1 MIFFKHRRSAERD
14 AFSVP
19 RSVQKSIPI
28 KRIYKD
34 GVFQVSGKF
43 SKTWRFFDVNYAVAS
58 PEKQRELFMTYCSFL
73 NSLPIGATAKITL
86 FNRQLNQKDFGR
98 TLLMPMKGDGQD
110 QYRGE
115 YNNLVL
121 GKAAE
126 SNNLIQ
132 EKYITISVEKKSV
145 EEARAF
151 FSRVSTD
158 LTTGLSRM
166 ASSVR
171 EITVHDRLRL
181 LHDFYRPGEEQFF
194 HFDMEDTMRK
204 GHDFRDSIAPD
215 CISFQKDHYELGS
228 HVGRT
233 LFSREY
239 ASFISDSMITELTDY
254 PRNMMLSIDII
265 PVAMDEAVSDIRK
278 RIMSVE
284 SDITRWQQR
293 QNQSNN
299 FTANIPYDLEQMRS
313 ETKEFMDDL
322 MGRDQRMMLALVTLT
337 HMFSRYE
344 LKSITTRLVRGRNI
358 SASEGKF
365 MGSVSPYGY
374 EIYKLAGEKGN
385 SLRIVPEQAE
395 IVRMIYEWY
404 AAGDGYNG
412 IAHRLNEMHI
422 PCKLGSHWVQNSVL
436 SILTNEVYLGKI
448 RWKRE
453 PTTRVIE
460 NGQVIK
466 KRELSNDYMVF
477 EGRHEPIISQE
488 QWDKVRA
495 VQASKSHLCVRK
507 DRKAANP
514 FANVLVCAKCG
525 YAIRR
530 NTPSAKQ
537 VETRKFRPWFRCA
550 TKGCDCMIL
559 YCDLVEDRVVKAM
572 KKWWQEVTLDIVPN
586 ERNSMTEEKQLDL
599 MRKQLKNHLEQQNQV
614 CGLLERGVYTEEMF
628 LKRNAVL
635 QGEIK
640 ELQSGIE
647 ELEIICHNK
656 GEYKQARE
664 IFLPTTAHILDYY
677 DRMTPEEKNR
687 LWKLLMEKITY
698 YRNPETPDRVE
709 IHLYPR
715 LGRLI
720 SIS

>member
-1 MIFFKHRRSAERD
+1 MQQSNDFDQYIMYLRKSRMDTDFDEVSIEETLNRHKAVLTEFANGRHLHVAMILEE
-14 AFSVP
+14 V
-19 RSVQKSIPI
+19 
-28 KRIYKD
+28 
-34 GVFQVSGKF
+34 VSGE
-43 SKTWRFFDVNYAVAS
+43 SLYAR
-58 PEKQRELFMTYCSFL
+58 PQMLHLLELAGS
-73 NSLPIGATAKITL
+73 
-86 FNRQLNQKDFGR
+86 
-98 TLLMPMKGDGQD
+98 
-110 QYRGE
+110 
-115 YNNLVL
+115 
-121 GKAAE
+121 GKYAGVICIDIE
-126 SNNLIQ
+126 
-132 EKYITISVEKKSV
+132 
-145 EEARAF
+145 R
-151 FSRVSTD
+151 
-158 LTTGLSRM
+158 LSRGSSLESGYIM
-166 ASSVR
+166 QVFKASR
-171 EITVHDRLRL
+171 FKIITPAKTYDLQNES
-181 LHDFYRPGEEQFF
+181 DEQFT
-194 HFDMEDTMRK
+194 DMK
-204 GHDFRDSIAPD
+204 F
-215 CISFQKDHYELGS
+215 
-228 HVGRT
+228 
-233 LFSREY
+233 
-239 ASFISDSMITELTDY
+239 
-254 PRNMMLSIDII
+254 
-265 PVAMDEAVSDIRK
+265 
-278 RIMSVE
+278 
-284 SDITRWQQR
+284 
-293 QNQSNN
+293 
-299 FTANIPYDLEQMRS
+299 
-313 ETKEFMDDL
+313 
-322 MGRDQRMMLALVTLT
+322 
-337 HMFSRYE
+337 MFSRYE

-395 IVRMIYEWY
+395 VVRMIYEWY

-436 SILTNEVYLGKI
+436 SILANEVYLGKI

-488 QWDKVRA
+488 QWDRVRA

-514 FANVLVCAKCG
+514 FANVLICAKCG

-550 TKGCDCMIL
+550 TKGCDCMIS
-559 YCDLVEDRVVKAM
+559 YCDLVEDRVVEAM
-572 KKWWQEVTLDIVPN
+572 KKWWQEVTLDIIPN
-586 ERNSMTEEKQLDL
+586 ERSSMIEDKQLDL
-599 MRKQLKNHLEQQNQV
+599 MRRQLRDHLEQQNQV
-614 CGLLERGVYTEEMF
+614 CSLLERGVYTEEMF

-635 QGEIK
+635 QSEIK

-647 ELEIICHNK
+647 ELEKICHNK

-664 IFLPTTAHILDYY
+664 ILLPTTAHILDYY